1 MYETQ
6 QPIVGRSGQFAARRP
21 AVFTPWA
28 QRRAAQHGRDE
39 AAGCLSEASSGCAR
53 PGEQHREPMRSIG
66 ARQGAL
72 LLVTYLGQ
80 AR

>member
-1 MYETQ
+1 MAVTSEALCLY
-6 QPIVGRSGQFAARRP
+6 SS
-21 AVFTPWA
+21 VFTPWA

-39 AAGCLSEASSGCAR
+39 AAGCPSKASSGCAR
-53 PGEQHREPMRSIG
+53 PGEQHRASARSAD